1 MNMSIDGKLPTPTIF
16 NLDDRSTK
24 QYKVLVNKDW
34 MISNNYNIDS
44 SKKFMLGE
52 SKKRVS
58 TFRELY
64 I

>member
-1 MNMSIDGKLPTPTIF
+1 MSIGNKLASPSIF
-16 NLDDRSTK
+16 NLDDRSKK

-34 MISNNYNIDS
+34 MIDNNYNIDS

-58 TFRELY
+58 TFREMY